1 VNRWR
6 DDDDDL
12 KGFGLLDGDIP
23 SGQKKTHVSKQSSRT
38 RHQRA
43 QEDWTPAD
51 VASEFSWRIYD
62 KVRGIP
68 NMINTKTLTI
78 LLAKNRKEFGIT
90 ASMELE
96 LLDKFIG
103 DERNLIAIKR
113 QPSKTINIFLVF
125 ITNNVNKIS
134 QTSQVVIEKDNS
146 SNNDLIASDGK
157 VFDNTVIGK
166 AALERHEDK
175 LGRQK

>member
-1 VNRWR
+1 VNRWS

-12 KGFGLLDGDIP
+12 KGFGLLDGDTA
-23 SGQKKTHVSKQSSRT
+23 SGQRKSSISKKSSKT

-43 QEDWTPAD
+43 REEWTPAD

-78 LLAKNRKEFGIT
+78 LLAKYRKEFGIT
-90 ASMELE
+90 ASMELD
-96 LLDKFIG
+96 LLDKFLG

-113 QPSKTINIFLVF
+113 QPSKTVNIFLVF
-125 ITNNVNKIS
+125 ITNNVNKLS
-134 QTSQVVIEKDNS
+134 QTSQVVIEEDNS
-146 SNNDLIASDGK
+146 SNSNLIASDGK
-157 VFDNTVIGK
+157 LFDNTIIGK
-166 AALERHEDK
+166 AALERYESK
-175 LGRQK
+175 LGRQ

>member
-1 VNRWR
+1 MNRWS

-12 KGFGLLDGDIP
+12 VGFGLLDGDLT
-23 SGQKKTHVSKQSSRT
+23 SGQRKSTVSKKSSKT

-43 QEDWTPAD
+43 REEWTPAD

-90 ASMELE
+90 ATMELD

-103 DERNLIAIKR
+103 DERNLIAVKR

-125 ITNNVNKIS
+125 ITNNVNKLS
-134 QTSQVVIEKDNS
+134 QTSEVVIKEDNS
-146 SNNDLIASDGK
+146 SNSNLIASDGK
-157 VFDNTVIGK
+157 VFDNTIIGK
-166 AALERHEDK
+166 AALERHEAK
-175 LGRQK
+175 LGGQK

>member
-1 VNRWR
+1 MNRWN
-6 DDDDDL
+6 DDDDL
-12 KGFGLLDGDIP
+12 KGFGLLDGDTP
-23 SGQKKTHVSKQSSRT
+23 SGQKKIPVSKKSSKT

-43 QEDWTPAD
+43 KEDWTPAD

-62 KVRGIP
+62 KIRGIP

-78 LLAKNRKEFGIT
+78 LLAKNRKEFGVT
-90 ASMELE
+90 ASMELD

-125 ITNNVNKIS
+125 ITNNINKLS
-134 QTSQVVIEKDNS
+134 QTSEVAIEEDNS
-146 SNNDLIASDGK
+146 NLISTDGK
-157 VFDNTVIGK
+157 VFDNTVIGR
-166 AALERHEDK
+166 AALERHEAK

>member
-1 VNRWR
+1 MNRWS

-12 KGFGLLDGDIP
+12 KGFGLLDGDTT
-23 SGQKKTHVSKQSSRT
+23 SGQRKSSVSKKSSKT

-43 QEDWTPAD
+43 REEWTPAD
-51 VASEFSWRIYD
+51 VAAEFSWRIYD

-78 LLAKNRKEFGIT
+78 LLAKYRKEFGIT
-90 ASMELE
+90 ASMELD

-113 QPSKTINIFLVF
+113 QPSKTVNIFLVF
-125 ITNNVNKIS
+125 ITNNVNKLS
-134 QTSQVVIEKDNS
+134 QTSQVVIEEDNS
-146 SNNDLIASDGK
+146 SNSNLIASDGK

-166 AALERHEDK
+166 AALERYQAK
-175 LGRQK
+175 LGRQE

>member
-1 VNRWR
+1 MNRW
-6 DDDDDL
+6 DDDDDI
-12 KGFGLLDGDIP
+12 KGFGLLDGDTP
-23 SGQKKTHVSKQSSRT
+23 SGQKKIPISKKSSRT
-38 RHQRA
+38 RHQR
-43 QEDWTPAD
+43 EKENWTPAD

-78 LLAKNRKEFGIT
+78 LLAKNRKEFGVT
-90 ASMELE
+90 ASMELD

-103 DERNLIAIKR
+103 DERNLIAVKR

-125 ITNNVNKIS
+125 ITNNINKLS
-134 QTSQVVIEKDNS
+134 QTSEVAIEEDNS
-146 SNNDLIASDGK
+146 NNNLIATDGK
-157 VFDNTVIGK
+157 VFDNTIIGK
-166 AALERHEDK
+166 AALERHEAK

>member
-1 VNRWR
+1 VNKWK

-12 KGFGLLDGDIP
+12 KGFGLLDGEVS
-23 SGQKKTHVSKQSSRT
+23 SGQKKAPISKKSSKT

-43 QEDWTPAD
+43 KEDWTPAD

-103 DERNLIAIKR
+103 DERNLIAVKR

-125 ITNNVNKIS
+125 ITNNVNKLS
-134 QTSQVVIEKDNS
+134 QTSEVVIEENN
-146 SNNDLIASDGK
+146 SNNNLIATDGK
-157 VFDNTVIGK
+157 VFDNTIIGR
-166 AALERHEDK
+166 AALERHEAK
-175 LGRQK
+175 LGRQ

>member
-1 VNRWR
+1 MNRWN
-6 DDDDDL
+6 DDDDI

-23 SGQKKTHVSKQSSRT
+23 SGQKKIPVSKKSSKT
-38 RHQRA
+38 RHQREK
-43 QEDWTPAD
+43 EDWTPAD
-51 VASEFSWRIYD
+51 VASEFSCRIYD
-62 KVRGIP
+62 KIRGIP

-103 DERNLIAIKR
+103 DERNLIAVKR

-125 ITNNVNKIS
+125 ITNNVNKLS
-134 QTSQVVIEKDNS
+134 QTSEVIIEEDS
-146 SNNDLIASDGK
+146 GNNNLIASDGK
-157 VFDNTVIGK
+157 VFDNTIIGK
-166 AALERHEDK
+166 AALERHEAK
-175 LGRQK
+175 LGR